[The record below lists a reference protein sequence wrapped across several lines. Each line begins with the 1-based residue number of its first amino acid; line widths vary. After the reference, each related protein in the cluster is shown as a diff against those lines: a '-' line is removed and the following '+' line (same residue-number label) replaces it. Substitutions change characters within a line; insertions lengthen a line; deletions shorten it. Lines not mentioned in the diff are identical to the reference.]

1 MVKELRLTV
10 LAEDSVNTSKLDL
23 TAKHGLCILAET
35 KKPKVSLLMDTGP
48 SPDIVLQNAET
59 LGVDLK
65 KIGAVFLS
73 HGHYDHTG
81 GLVGILKHVGKKVP
95 VIAHPRVF
103 DIKLA
108 LKPSLISIGFPSKL
122 SEVEAAGGVMLL
134 ARNPV
139 TLAKGVMTSGE
150 IGRETPCERVEDFWT
165 VDEGNFKEDTMPD
178 DQALIF
184 SVEGKGLTIVSG
196 CAHSGIVN
204 TMRQAQK
211 VTGFDKIGAVLGGFH
226 LEKADDKRIESTL
239 KEFLKV
245 NPEVVGPC
253 HCTGTKAIRR
263 LAEALGER
271 CRRLRTGDTI
281 EL

>member
-10 LAEDSVNTSKLDL
+10 LAEDSLSASKQNLI
-23 TAKHGLCILAET
+23 AKHGLCILAET

-48 SPDIVLQNAET
+48 APDIVIKNAET

-95 VIAHPRVF
+95 VVAHSKVF

-108 LKPSLISIGFPSKL
+108 LKPNLISIGFPSKI
-122 SEVEAAGGVMLL
+122 SDVEAAGGEMVL

-150 IGRETPCERVEDFWT
+150 VERGTLYEKVEGFWT
-165 VDEGNFKEDTMPD
+165 VDGGDFKEDTMPD
-178 DQALIF
+178 DQSLIF
-184 SVEGKGLTIVSG
+184 NVEGKGLVIVSG

-211 VTGFDKIGAVLGGFH
+211 VAGFNRICAVLGGFH
-226 LEKADDKRIESTL
+226 LNKADDKRIESTV

-245 NPEVVGPC
+245 DPEFVGPC
-253 HCTGTKAIRR
+253 HCTGVKAIRR
-263 LAEALGER
+263 LAEAFGKR

-281 EL
+281 EI